1 MTVHIQID
9 SQKMQKYIEN
19 KFLQPEKEVKSPWP
33 GWKPQP
39 DLSRLITIGPSHF
52 CDGFDKTIVKIEFG
66 NFQNCYNLVSL
77 DLSSL
82 CNLKEIENFTFQNAW
97 KLREIAFP
105 PSLECITFGSFDF
118 CTSLVQ
124 LDLSGL
130 FNLTNIG
137 GEFFKNAHSL
147 QEIIFPPRVKKIN
160 DRSFT
165 NCTSLTRLD
174 ISNFQLEVIG
184 YDAFTNAWSLR
195 EIIFP
200 ASLKEIS
207 AGTFL
212 NCTSL
217 TRLDFSHCVQFEEF
231 GNNVF
236 TDAFSLR
243 EVIFPPNLQKIT
255 HHSFRYCTSLTILRI
270 PASVNEIEFNA
281 FSGCTQLEEVVFEN
295 PAQIDID
302 IHGGAFQNC
311 PRLARIPRR
320 PKRNPGFRYGKYSDL
335 KGSLQFDQGSEG
347 GTCRISLEEFHN
359 DSDIVV
365 LPCGHAYIEEEFH
378 KWFSMQKIC
387 PTCKVRLE

>member
-1 MTVHIQID
+1 
-9 SQKMQKYIEN
+9 MQKYIEE
-19 KFLQPEKEVKSPWP
+19 KFLQPKEKVEPPWP

-39 DLSRLITIGPSHF
+39 DLSRLITIEPSHF
-52 CDGFDKTIVKIEFG
+52 SDGFDETIEKIKFGEFPG
-66 NFQNCYNLVSL
+66 CYNLVKL

-82 CNLKEIENFTFQNAW
+82 CNLKEIENFTFKNAW
-97 KLREIAFP
+97 KLREIEFS
-105 PSLECITFGSFDF
+105 PSLESISFGSFDC

-130 FNLTNIG
+130 FNLKNIE
-137 GEFFKNAHSL
+137 GELFKNAYSL
-147 QEIIFPPRVKKIN
+147 QKIIFPPNIQKIGI
-160 DRSFT
+160 RSFT
-165 NCTSLTRLD
+165 NCISLTRLD
-174 ISNFQLEVIG
+174 FSNFELETIG

-207 AGTFL
+207 AGSFL

-270 PASVNEIEFNA
+270 PASVKEIEFNA

-295 PAQIDID
+295 IVD
-302 IHGGAFQNC
+302 IHGHAFQNC
-311 PRLARIPRR
+311 PRLARIPRPPNR
-320 PKRNPGFRYGKYSDL
+320 HPGFLYGKYSDL
-335 KGSLQFDQGSEG
+335 KGSLQFGQGSEG
-347 GTCRISLEEFHN
+347 GTCGISLEEFID

-378 KWFSMQKIC
+378 EWFLRRKIC
-387 PTCKVRLE
+387 PTCKVILQ